1 MKGERGMDVFPGPT
15 TAELQQRDTDPMF
28 SAKLCLRRSGHAYCP
43 VCEKLVELI
52 AFDAAAGLF
61 RTDLPDVVHL
71 AERYVLHRVHNRRG
85 ELMICSI
92 SLFDCFES
100 RETQLLDKSV
110 LDAASQAGAR

>member
-1 MKGERGMDVFPGPT
+1 MDVFPRST

-52 AFDAAAGLF
+52 AFEAAAGLF
-61 RTDLPDVVHL
+61 RTCRGDVEGL
-71 AERYVLHRVHNRRG
+71 AERRVLHRIHNRRG
-85 ELMICSI
+85 ELMLCSI

-110 LDAASQAGAR
+110 LDAARQADAR

>member
-1 MKGERGMDVFPGPT
+1 MNVYQRPT

-61 RTDLPDVVHL
+61 HTDLLDVVLL
-71 AERYVLHRVHNRRG
+71 AERRVLHRIHNRRG

-100 RETQLLDKSV
+100 RETQRLDQ
-110 LDAASQAGAR
+110 DGEDTARTAAIR